1 MLWPGIKKLGKELEL
16 KRTDSEVVGKV
27 KNCYVK
33 MYDGQN
39 MKILELLVPE
49 LNDSDKEYIENKL
62 IENKVK
68 RHEWFECGVRIIFN
82 EYFIPYSTKKI
93 KDILIDFTD
102 HFSAAY
108 PGQMSKCQRCGETK
122 ELEACHVGGATRFIC
137 NDCYEAAEKEIADI
151 ALNQE
156 YEPSNYLRGF
166 LGALL
171 FSIPGVLVTVVLFVF
186 LNRLAAISAVLYVLL
201 GMMGYK
207 KFKGKISRVGVIIIA
222 ASTLIMVAVGIVV
235 SASVIIL
242 QIIVKETGS
251 IDMAGLLY
259 ILKNPEVQKE
269 IIQNIVTSYAVSGL
283 YLVFQIIQ
291 MMKEWKP
298 VKTLKKAWYI

>member
-1 MLWPGIKKLGKELEL
+1 MLWPGMKKLGKELEL
-16 KRTDSEVVGKV
+16 KRTDSEIVGKV

-49 LNDSDKEYIENKL
+49 LSDTDKEYIESKL
-62 IENKVK
+62 TENKVNK
-68 RHEWFECGVRIIFN
+68 YEWLEYGVRIIFN
-82 EYFIPYSTKKI
+82 EYVIPYSTKKI

-102 HFSAAY
+102 HFSEAY
-108 PGQMSKCQRCGETK
+108 PDHTPRCQKCEVSKD
-122 ELEACHVGGATRFIC
+122 LEAYHIGGATRFIC
-137 NDCYEAAEKEIADI
+137 NDCYESAEKEIGEI
-151 ALNQE
+151 ALEQE
-156 YEPSNYLRGF
+156 HAPPNYLMGF

-201 GMMGYK
+201 GIMGYK
-207 KFKGKISRVGVIIIA
+207 KFKGKISQYGVLIII

-235 SASVIIL
+235 SYSVMIL
-242 QIIVKETGS
+242 QLIIKETGS
-251 IDMAGLLY
+251 IDIAGLLY
-259 ILKNPEVQKE
+259 FLSIPEVQRE
-269 IIQNIVTSYAVSGL
+269 IIQNLVTSYIVSGL
-283 YLVFQIIQ
+283 YLVFQVFQ

-298 VKTLKKAWYI
+298 ETTLKKARYI